1 MEATEAEQW
10 AALMQKDYHH
20 PFTPYHVQREF
31 MSRVYKCLEDGKVG
45 IFESPTG
52 TVRTYILS
60 TTLERCGTLALR
72 ESRLNVA
79 LGEIGQVVELD
90 LW

>member
-1 MEATEAEQW
+1 MAGECYKMTTPRDAGKMDEAAEAKQW

-31 MSRVYKCLEDGKVG
+31 MSMVYKCLEDGKVG

-52 TVRTYILS
+52 TVSNSSSQYSSCDFWRVW
-60 TTLERCGTLALR
+60 LA
-72 ESRLNVA
+72 S
-79 LGEIGQVVELD
+79 
-90 LW
+90 